1 MRVKDRTAVAVIC
14 ISVSASAVFAAP
26 PTGRGAATA
35 RGATDPSQTAAGA
48 VQAPAA
54 APHTPAPVYPPGVQ
68 EVLTGMSAEVT
79 AGKQLFDLGRSA
91 DRLLKIR
98 TAFLNELLIRAKPG
112 SVDDK
117 PSHLDLKNGE
127 ILCSVRGEHALIAG
141 EQGYLTAV
149 VSGIQAV
156 AKPSADITSLGGAVG
171 SLFEEYAVKVAD
183 PLTPPKIIAQATK
196 PCLDELEL
204 FPDYY
209 YGKFSKPSETTVEP
223 QNFVFA
229 IIPFIALL
237 SSLSAIITPVATAAA
252 TDVDAERRKNA
263 IIQYFESKK
272 EGKAHRDQ
280 IYAAM
285 DNTSAK
291 LATFAM
297 GQRMLALGQF
307 SEAMANIRA
316 SSIDPL
322 KIDACK
328 QTLPTTYKAL
338 DGSPAVDHRSDDEF
352 LTCYQQAWK
361 PLAEPVAAALK
372 AADLYDQYADAAP
385 PNHEKL
391 MSDLKGQLNQ
401 IGEQHPATVKDIWNE
416 LTQLAALATTIDNA
430 LSPAN
435 RAKATQAI
443 EAMVKGQ

>member
-1 MRVKDRTAVAVIC
+1 MRVKDRTVVAIIC
-14 ISVSASAVFAAP
+14 MSVSTNAVFAAP
-26 PTGRGAATA
+26 STGRHPATAQGAA
-35 RGATDPSQTAAGA
+35 ATSQPAAGTA
-48 VQAPAA
+48 QAPAA
-54 APHTPAPVYPPGVQ
+54 APRTPTPVYPPGVQ

-91 DRLLKIR
+91 GRLQKIR
-98 TAFLNELLIRAKPG
+98 TAFFNELLLSAKPG
-112 SVDDK
+112 SVGDE
-117 PSHLDLKNGE
+117 PLHLDLKNGE

-149 VSGIQAV
+149 VGGIQAV
-156 AKPSADITSLGGAVG
+156 AKPSDITSIGGAVG
-171 SLFEEYAVKVAD
+171 SLFEDYAVNVAD
-183 PLTPPKIIAQATK
+183 PLTPAKIMALATK
-196 PCLDELEL
+196 PCFNELQL
-204 FPDYY
+204 YPDSY
-209 YGKFSKPSETTVEP
+209 YGKFSKQILASGEP
-223 QNFVFA
+223 QDFVFL
-229 IIPFIALL
+229 IVPFIALL
-237 SSLSAIITPVATAAA
+237 SAISAIITPVATAAA

-263 IIQYFESKK
+263 IIQYFEDKK
-272 EGKAHRDQ
+272 DGKAHRDQ

-285 DNTSAK
+285 DGMSAK

-297 GQRMLALGQF
+297 EQRMLALGQF
-307 SEAMANIRA
+307 SEAMANVRA
-316 SSIDPL
+316 SSIDSL

-328 QTLPTTYKAL
+328 QALPTTYKGF
-338 DGSPAVDHRSDDEF
+338 DSSPVVDHRIEDGF

-416 LTQLAALATTIDNA
+416 LTQLAALATTIDSA

-435 RAKATQAI
+435 RAKVNQAI